1 MSGLIAPV
9 LNGLTLISVLMLVA
23 IGLGIIFGLMRVI
36 NLAHGEFVTLGAF
49 TLSVLQGLGGS
60 YWMALLIAP
69 LVGAA
74 AGYLIERF
82 IVRHLYTRWLAT
94 ILATWGLSLILQ
106 QSLQLIFGAGPQTVT
121 SPIAGSVSVFGVS
134 YPAYRLF
141 LILFAV
147 AVSGCVL
154 WMFACTRFGL
164 DIRTVIQDGNMAE
177 ALGIDTR
184 GTFSKAFMLGAALAA
199 IAGVLVAPL
208 TVVIAQMGVNYLA
221 KSFFVVIV
229 GGAGSFWGVAA
240 GSGFVGGLE
249 TAFTYQM
256 PVTLAQALVLTL
268 AIVVLRFRP
277 EGLVP
282 HGNVKWD

>member
-49 TLSVLQGLGGS
+49 TLATVQNLGGS
-60 YWMALLIAP
+60 YWMALVVAP

-74 AGYLIERF
+74 AGYAIERL
-82 IVRHLYTRWLAT
+82 IVRHLYARWLAT
-94 ILATWGLSLILQ
+94 ILATWGLSLVIQ
-106 QSLQLIFGAGPQTVT
+106 QTLQLAFGAGPQGVS
-121 SPIAGSVSVFGVS
+121 SPISGSMSIFGVD
-134 YPAYRLF
+134 YPAYRIF
-141 LILFAV
+141 LILFAS
-147 AVSGCVL
+147 AVLGGVL
-154 WMFACTRFGL
+154 WMFARSSFGL
-164 DIRTVIQDGNMAE
+164 DIRTVIQNRDMAE

-184 GTFSKAFMLGAALAA
+184 RTFAKAFMLGAALAA
-199 IAGVLVAPL
+199 LAGVLVAPL

-240 GSGFVGGLE
+240 GSGFIGGLE
-249 TAFTYQM
+249 TFFTYQM
-256 PVTLAQALVLTL
+256 PVTLAQALVLAF

-277 EGLVP
+277 QGLVP